1 MLMKVEVMMDEKALH
16 ARHILNLKLVKL
28 SWALFFILIGGSW
41 VLESLNRLNSSQ
53 KWGIIYA
60 GSGAI
65 LLLLNLLR
73 IVQKINI
80 SKFTIWLG
88 ILGLLL
94 GIATF
99 YNLGFS
105 IWAAAILI
113 IGLIMLLEVFRK

>member
-1 MLMKVEVMMDEKALH
+1 MMDEKALH
-16 ARHILNLKLVKL
+16 ARHMLNLKLVKL

-41 VLESLNRLNSSQ
+41 VLESLIGLNSSQ

-73 IVQKINI
+73 IVWKINI
-80 SKFTIWLG
+80 SKFTTWLG

-94 GIATF
+94 GIARF